1 MRTSESTIRSLRT
14 LSPSWVEMVRQIPD
28 PRAER
33 GCRSAWTSLL
43 TLICAAVLSGM
54 TTGAAIGQW
63 VQEHAHDWPPCAVRS
78 SASMWR
84 RSNPTVKLSFLCG
97 NAEATRR
104 ADRRALVTLMMAAT
118 SLMPSSP
125 VAGRQ
130 SHSSRLLALAQ
141 VS

>member
-1 MRTSESTIRSLRT
+1 MRTSESTISSLRT

-33 GCRSAWTSLL
+33 GCRSAWTTLL

-54 TTGAAIGQW
+54 STGATIGQW
-63 VQEHAHDWPPCAVRS
+63 VQAHAHDWQP
-78 SASMWR
+78 WL
-84 RSNPTVKLSFLCG
+84 PTAWGRIPGAAIL
-97 NAEATRR
+97 
-104 ADRRALVTLMMAAT
+104 RRALVTLMMAAT
-118 SLMPSSP
+118 SFMPSSP

-130 SHSSRLLALAQ
+130 SHSSRLLTLAQ